1 MRLDRWE
8 RIYGFSLSNMNKNIQ
23 LVQRSLDT
31 IVPDWETVMVAS
43 ITEHGFEYDI
53 FNKMDKEHFQENLAV
68 LLALVAKKSQQEL
81 RNIDWLDD

>member
-8 RIYGFSLSNMNKNIQ
+8 RTYGFSLSNMNKNIQ

-43 ITEHGFEYDI
+43 ITDNGFEYDI
-53 FNKMDKEHFQENLAV
+53 FNRMDNDHFRENLAV

-81 RNIDWLDD
+81 KNIDWVDD